1 MKALTALMVV
11 GAIVLGAVLL
21 VPMTLGAYGSGLDD
35 GIASSN
41 GDRTMDK
48 TQVGDQ
54 AKDGSC
60 DQCGE
65 DLLDRQNQTG
75 AQDGNCGGCECVDG
89 TSDPAC
95 DQVKERNQTQEHGMC
110 GQVDDGG
117 QMQNHE
123 QDSNQFQDRSCTMS
137 KGCKVKA

>member
-35 GIASSN
+35 GIANPN

-48 TQVGDQ
+48 PQVGDQ

-65 DLLDRQNQTG
+65 DMLVQQNQTG
-75 AQDGNCGGCECVDG
+75 AQDGNCDGCECVVG
-89 TSDPAC
+89 TSDHAC
-95 DQVKERNQTQEHGMC
+95 DQEMECNQTQEQGMC
-110 GQVDDGG
+110 GQVDDGD
-117 QMQNHE
+117 QMQNHG
-123 QDSNQFQDRSCTMS
+123 QDSNQLQNRSCTMS
-137 KGCKVKA
+137 QSRMGKA